1 MSDDYPKLRAVEA
14 FPVEHEGRRFVG
26 LRDPAG
32 YTASVLLL
40 PVEAIEV
47 VSRFDGQHSVR
58 DIQAMLTRRTGELVY
73 RDTIDRVIEMLDEH
87 GFLDS
92 ARFAERKRGVEQ
104 EFHDAACRLAA
115 HAGGAYPG
123 DPDALRAAFDR
134 FFEPPAGPGAIAS
147 SSALTPGEILEAVV
161 APHIDFHR
169 GGPAYAWAY
178 RDVAE
183 RCPAD
188 VFVVFGSCHAGMPDA
203 FAITRKDYDTPLGP
217 APVDQDFVEHLIAR
231 SPIDLFASELA
242 HRSEHSIE
250 FQAVCLRYL
259 FDDRRPFTIVPI
271 LASFAH
277 EAMLHGSVPEHDS
290 RVLGVLD
297 AVVETA
303 SACGRR
309 VAFVAGADLA
319 HVGPRFGDPRPLTP
333 ADMAQVAD
341 EDREMLR
348 AVEEGDPKAFFA
360 SVAAD
365 GDRRRICGLSPI
377 WSVLYALGGRR
388 GTVRHYGQTPD
399 PSCVVTFASVVFP

>member
-1 MSDDYPKLRAVEA
+1 MSAGHPKLRPVEA

-32 YTASVLLL
+32 WTASVLLL
-40 PVEAIEV
+40 PVEALEV
-47 VSRFDGQHSVR
+47 VRRFDGRRSIV
-58 DIQAMLTRRTGELVY
+58 DIQAELSRAAGEIVF
-73 RDTIDRVIEMLDEH
+73 RDTIDRVVELLDEH

-92 ARFAERKRGVEQ
+92 DGFAERKRALER
-104 EFHDAACRLAA
+104 EFQDAPARAAA

-123 DPDALRAAFDR
+123 EAEALRAAIEA
-134 FFEPPAGPGAIAS
+134 FFQPPAGPGPVAPAGGS
-147 SSALTPGEILEAVV
+147 GGPALKAVI

-188 VFVVFGSCHAGMPDA
+188 IFVVFGTSHAGMPDR
-203 FAITRKDYDTPLGP
+203 FALTRKDYDTPLGP
-217 APVDQDFVEHLIAR
+217 ARVDQDFVEAVAAR
-231 SPIDLFASELA
+231 APVDVFASEFA

-250 FQAVCLRYL
+250 FQAVFLRYL
-259 FDDRRPFTIVPI
+259 FEDARPFTIVPV
-271 LASFAH
+271 LASFAQ
-277 EAMLHGSVPEHDS
+277 EAMLRGSAPEDDTAV
-290 RVLGVLD
+290 RGVLD
-297 AVVETA
+297 AILETA
-303 SACGRR
+303 EASRRR

-319 HVGPRFGDPRPLTP
+319 HVGPRFGDPRPLTA
-333 ADMAQVAD
+333 ADMARVAA
-341 EDREMLR
+341 EDRVMLR
-348 AVEEGDPKAFFA
+348 AVEDGDGKAFFA

-377 WSVLYALGGRR
+377 WSLLYAVDGQR
-388 GTVRHYGQTPD
+388 GALRHYGQTPD